1 MLDWLLRRW
10 HLKILAL
17 ALAVAVWIG
26 VTGEGRGVQDFS
38 VPVDVV
44 LATGATLAAPPPAR
58 VTVRLHGPDSL
69 LRRMDPYDLTLRVD
83 LRDAAGGE
91 RTVPLTPRNVA
102 GVPRDVEVALIDPDR
117 LRLTIAK
124 KKRREVRV
132 VPTIVGKPPRGYQVY
147 RAIPRPDALAIEGP
161 EAKIAAM
168 NRLSTDPI
176 RVDDKTE
183 PFTSRVGAVSD
194 TAEVRVAD
202 VRPLDVIV
210 YIDLAPVD
218 ATIERVPVIAA
229 GATGSVSIMPSS
241 IAVTVSAPSAL
252 VPKLRAGHV
261 RAVVDLNGSAGQAF
275 VAGAPLRIEL
285 PGLDDEDRAK
295 VTIRNMSVKKVDVRR
310 STR

>member
-1 MLDWLLRRW
+1 VLDWLLRRW
-10 HLKILAL
+10 HLKVLAL

-44 LATGATLAAPPPAR
+44 LGGGATLAAAPPAR

-83 LRDAAGGE
+83 LRDAAAGE
-91 RTVPLTPRNVA
+91 RMVPLTPRNVA
-102 GVPRDVEVALIDPDR
+102 GVPRDVEVALIDPDH

-147 RAIPRPDALAIEGP
+147 RAVARPEALAVEGP

-168 NRLSTDPI
+168 TRLNTDPI

-183 PFTSRVGAVSD
+183 AFTARVGAVAD
-194 TAEVRVAD
+194 TAEARVAD
-202 VRPLDVIV
+202 VRPLDVTV
-210 YIDLAPVD
+210 YIDLAAVD
-218 ATIERVPVIAA
+218 ATIERVPVVAA
-229 GATGSVSIMPSS
+229 GASGPVAIVPSS
-241 IAVTVSAPSAL
+241 IAVTLSAPSAL
-252 VPKLRAGHV
+252 IPKLRAGHV
-261 RAVVDLNGSAGQAF
+261 RAVVDLNGSAAPF
-275 VAGAPLRIEL
+275 VGGAPLRIEL
-285 PGLDDEDRAK
+285 PGLDDEERAK
-295 VTIRNMSVKKVDVRR
+295 VTIRNMSGKKVDVRR
-310 STR
+310 SSR